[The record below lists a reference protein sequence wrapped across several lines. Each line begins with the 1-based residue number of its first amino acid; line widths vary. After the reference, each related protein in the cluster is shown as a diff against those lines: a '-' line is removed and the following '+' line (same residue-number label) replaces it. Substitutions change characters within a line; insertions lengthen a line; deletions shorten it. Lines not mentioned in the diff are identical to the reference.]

1 MEQTTSSD
9 LPGVYPNTN
18 IEANDLPSYSEQKN
32 SSLELDFDQ
41 AKPAEIEKQP
51 RAIDWSDIVTACAW
65 PQVILMLLHIPTIL
79 APQGILSDIGFPQP
93 WVRNDRL
100 CFVVGWCLGPA
111 VLSSFQGNHLG
122 RMLLYKAFLP
132 ILWQQLV
139 ATYLEST
146 ELGWWWW
153 KEMVGWV
160 LVVAG
165 GQLLILTANLY
176 LGEYAWPE
184 APREEQ
190 RKALEKSLERRR
202 EAFEAE
208 EEVRHEY
215 RRKWGGGGKKEQARA
230 GADWSQHGD
239 AWSVK
244 DLKAGVDGRWEV
256 TDELIATVFVSLSYI
271 SRPLSIPE
279 LTHVSV
285 NRKDRAMVAERSNTF
300 FPRQHV
306 SSCHWLSHLARCP
319 TGCCCTAHGR
329 ATKCLRTF
337 CASWGCFGS
346 I

>member
-9 LPGVYPNTN
+9 LPGVYPSTT
-18 IEANDLPSYSEQKN
+18 IEANGLLPYSEQKN
-32 SSLELDFDQ
+32 SSPDFDFDQ
-41 AKPAEIEKQP
+41 AKPAEVERQP
-51 RAIDWSDIVTACAW
+51 RAVDWNDIVTASAW
-65 PQVILMLLHIPTIL
+65 PQVILMLLHIPTML
-79 APQGILSDIGFPQP
+79 VPQGVLLDLGFPQP

-100 CFVVGWCLGPA
+100 CFVSGWCLGPA

-146 ELGWWWW
+146 ELGWWW

-165 GQLLILTANLY
+165 GQLLILTTNLY

-184 APREEQ
+184 VPREDQ

-208 EEVRHEY
+208 EEERHEY
-215 RRKWGGGGKKEQARA
+215 RRKWGGEGKKEQV
-230 GADWSQHGD
+230 GADADCRQHGD
-239 AWSVK
+239 ACSVK
-244 DLKAGVDGRWEV
+244 GLKAGDDGRWEV
-256 TDELIATVFVSLSYI
+256 TDELIATVFVGLSCISLS
-271 SRPLSIPE
+271 LSISE

-285 NRKDRAMVAERSNTF
+285 TRKDRTMAVERSNTF
-300 FPRQHV
+300 FPRQDV
-306 SSCHWLSHLARCP
+306 SSCHWLSHSARCP
-319 TGCCCTAHGR
+319 TGYCCTAHGR
-329 ATKCLRTF
+329 ETNCLRTF